1 MKRTLAIICC
11 FLCAMLCACD
21 QTSMLNE
28 NDFSQNSQ
36 IVNGKFGKQLEKR
49 TVRMFNL
56 DGELYFDSGLIS
68 DAEARCGTLDRVLK
82 KSCDI
87 GEVPKQSGQANFDCE
102 GCQIVTRITCEVLV
116 DGKWLIFKKYENL
129 AGESKNLT
137 DFPYCYYIK
146 GRLNNAAIDSEL
158 VVLTGDLNVTFS
170 EIFEPLLSS
179 QFLPDAPKQSLSYH
193 LINSGD
199 KWGISC
205 SPENLTNHSMTFEIE
220 QFGGEPKG
228 ELQTGE
234 WFALSHMVED
244 EWVPCE
250 TNPLID
256 YAFPMVAYSIRKN
269 DITAFEIEWKWLY
282 GELSPGYYRLDK
294 KVMDFRA
301 SGDFEE
307 AVYSVYFTIE

>member
-1 MKRTLAIICC
+1 MTKIIGMICC
-11 FLCAMLCACD
+11 LLLLSLCACNNV
-21 QTSMLNE
+21 TPKETAS
-28 NDFSQNSQ
+28 SQNSQ

-49 TVRMFNL
+49 PVRMFNL

-68 DAEARCGTLDRVLK
+68 DTEARCGTLDKILK

-87 GEVPKQSGQANFDCE
+87 GEVPKQSGQANFDCD
-102 GCQIVTRITCEVLV
+102 GCQMVTKITCEVPV
-116 DGKWLIFKKYENL
+116 DGQWLIFKKYENL

-137 DFPYCYYIK
+137 GFPYCYYIK
-146 GRLNNAAIDSEL
+146 GRLHNAAIDSEL

-179 QFLPDAPKQSLSYH
+179 QFLSDAPKQSLSYH

-220 QFGGEPKG
+220 QFGGAFQG

-269 DITAFEIEWKWLY
+269 DITEFEIEWEWLY

-294 KVMDFRA
+294 KVMDFRG

-307 AVYSVYFTIE
+307 QIYSVHFTIE